1 MTRKS
6 ANAIAHPN
14 IALIK
19 YWGKRDKVLNL
30 PATHSLSIT
39 LNTLVT
45 TTSVSFIE
53 GLPADQ
59 ISIEHQPADNDFCQR
74 VSTCLNQ
81 LRKLGDTKLFAKV
94 ETCNNFPTAAGL
106 ASSASG
112 FAALVTAANA
122 ALGSPLKA
130 RSLALLARQA
140 SGSAGRSLFGGYVI
154 QHRGEAKNGNDSFA
168 EQLWPAKHW
177 PLEVVIAITSTA
189 KKRVGSSA
197 GMLHCAKT
205 SPYWNNWLEQSDADI
220 ITAKAAIKTRDFAA
234 LAEISEASCLA
245 MHAVMQASRPWLL
258 YWNAATVELI
268 HAVRTMRGA
277 GLAVFFTIDAGPQVK
292 AVCLPE
298 DAAAVEAQ
306 LASIAGVKRTIR
318 CQLGAGARVPA

>member
-1 MTRKS
+1 MHNKPTS
-6 ANAIAHPN
+6 AIAHPN

-19 YWGKRDKVLNL
+19 YWGKRNKALNL

-45 TTSVSFIE
+45 TTSVSFLE
-53 GLPADQ
+53 DLSADQ
-59 ISIEHQPADNDFCQR
+59 VNVEHQPADVNFSQR
-74 VSTCLNQ
+74 VSTCLSQFRTLSNT
-81 LRKLGDTKLFAKV
+81 RLFAKV
-94 ETCNNFPTAAGL
+94 DTSNNFPTAAGL

-122 ALGSPLKA
+122 ALGSPLDT
-130 RSLALLARQA
+130 RMLALLARQA
-140 SGSAGRSLFGGYVI
+140 SGSAGRSLFGGYAI
-154 QHRGEAKNGNDSFA
+154 QHRGETNNGSDSFA

-189 KKRVGSSA
+189 KKRIGSSA

-205 SPYWNNWLEQSDADI
+205 SPYWGNWVEQSDTDI
-220 ITAKAAIKTRDFAA
+220 SSAKAAIEARDFAA
-234 LAEISEASCLA
+234 LADISEASCLA

-268 HAVRTMRGA
+268 HAVRSMRGA
-277 GLAVFFTIDAGPQVK
+277 GLAVFFTIDAGPQLK

-306 LASIAGVKRTIR
+306 LTSVAGVKRTIR
-318 CQLGAGARVPA
+318 CQLGTGARVTS